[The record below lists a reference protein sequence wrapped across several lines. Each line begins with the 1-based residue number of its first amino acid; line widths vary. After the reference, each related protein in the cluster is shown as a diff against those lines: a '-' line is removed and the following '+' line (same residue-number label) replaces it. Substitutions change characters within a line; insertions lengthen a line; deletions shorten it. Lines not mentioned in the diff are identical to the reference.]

1 MLSDVPVVPTLPV
14 VDLERAKKFYQGKL
28 GLKPLPFPDQDG
40 AIFECGGGT
49 QLYLYQRAQTKADN
63 TAAAFIVPDIV
74 SAVRELKNNGIKF
87 EEYNLP
93 GIKTINS
100 IATLGSTKGAWFKD
114 TEGNI
119 LSLAQ
124 YER

>member
-1 MLSDVPVVPTLPV
+1 MLSNVPVVPTLPV
-14 VDLERAKKFYQGKL
+14 VDLERARKFYQEKL
-28 GLKPLPFPDQDG
+28 GLKLLPYPEPDG
-40 AIFECGGGT
+40 AIFECGEGT
-49 QLYLYQRAQTKADN
+49 QLFLYQRAQTKADN

-74 SAVRELKNNGIKF
+74 STVRELKNNGVKF

-100 IATLGSTKGAWFKD
+100 IATLGSTKSAWFKD
-114 TEGNI
+114 PEGNI
-119 LSLAQ
+119 LGLAQ